1 VWALCRSESREIASA
16 RRLGHAC
23 TGFAGNKNVQ
33 EEPVEHKAYRWS
45 IRLFALIALAL
56 AATLGPQTPTSA
68 GDLKTI
74 EPGKL
79 NIAMNGDMP
88 MTQLKSG
95 VLSGTDGELMIYV
108 AKKLGLEPVVH
119 QMDWA
124 AEIEATKQGKVDIMH
139 GAMGWIEPRTKI
151 MNLTEPIYYF
161 GTLLAQKQ
169 DTNYHTFA
177 DMKGKKVATVTGFTL
192 VPELKTVDGIGEVKL
207 YDTSDGV
214 LQDLVAGRVDMAIL
228 DPPLVQWAIVQHP
241 EWKIKQVPLDPM
253 ADKYPIMSTKYSVI
267 FGVNKDEKD
276 LADAISK
283 IIADDIWKNCT
294 NVKTMAKYGMGDKA
308 WFIPPEKNPRAG
320 VDRSAD
326 YKAPTADHCF

>member
-1 VWALCRSESREIASA
+1 
-16 RRLGHAC
+16 
-23 TGFAGNKNVQ
+23 
-33 EEPVEHKAYRWS
+33 VEHKAYQRS
-45 IRLFALIALAL
+45 IRPFALAALAL
-56 AATLGPQTPTSA
+56 AAMLAAQTPTSA

-88 MTQLKSG
+88 MTQLKGG

-192 VPELKTVDGIGEVKL
+192 VPELKKVDGIGEVKL

-241 EWKIKQVPLDPM
+241 EWKIKQVPLEPM

-308 WFIPPEKNPRAG
+308 WFIPPEKNPRVG
-320 VDRSAD
+320 VDRQAD

>member
-1 VWALCRSESREIASA
+1 MQTGAPKWSLRLLALGGLSLTA
-16 RRLGHAC
+16 
-23 TGFAGNKNVQ
+23 
-33 EEPVEHKAYRWS
+33 
-45 IRLFALIALAL
+45 ALAVASPV
-56 AATLGPQTPTSA
+56 AAA
-68 GDLKTI
+68 EIKTI
-74 EPGKL
+74 EAGKL
-79 NIAMNGDMP
+79 HIAMNGDMP
-88 MTQLKSG
+88 MTQLKDG
-95 VLSGTDGELMIYV
+95 ALSGTDGELMIYV
-108 AKKLGLEPVVH
+108 AKKLGLVPVIH

-151 MNLTEPIYYF
+151 MNLTDPIYYF
-161 GTLLAQKQ
+161 GTLLAQKA
-169 DTNYHTFA
+169 DTNYHSFA

-192 VPELKTVDGIGEVKL
+192 VPELKSVEGIGEVKL

-214 LQDLVAGRVDMAIL
+214 LQDLVAGRIDMAIL

-253 ADKYPIMSTKYSVI
+253 TDKYPIMSTKYSVI

-283 IIADDIWKNCT
+283 VIIEDVWANCL

-308 WFIPPEKNPRAG
+308 WFIPPEKNPRMG

-326 YKAPTADHCF
+326 YKAPAADKCF